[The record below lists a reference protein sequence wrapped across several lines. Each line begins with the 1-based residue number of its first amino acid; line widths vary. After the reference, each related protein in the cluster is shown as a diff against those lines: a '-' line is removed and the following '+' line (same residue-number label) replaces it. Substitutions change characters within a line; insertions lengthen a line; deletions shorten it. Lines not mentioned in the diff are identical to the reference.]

1 VKNVIFSVMEASDNR
16 VLFDRLDDS
25 FLGLLPIQ
33 LTGAGF
39 YRALQAIL
47 LVDRQPQLA
56 RQQHH
61 VSVGIVRKN
70 DGGIA
75 VIVDF
80 PLALL
85 PASVT
90 PALLVHDAHQ
100 LALALGKHLC
110 VLDTHRGTV
119 LRHNKPTPQAVGG
132 SVRTLTIIAYL
143 LGFTLSTSM
152 F

>member
-1 VKNVIFSVMEASDNR
+1 
-16 VLFDRLDDS
+16 LDDS
-25 FLGLLPIQ
+25 FLDLLPIQ

-56 RQQHH
+56 RQRHH

-100 LALALGKHLC
+100 LALALGSIC
-110 VLDTHRGTV
+110 VSLIRTV
-119 LRHNKPTPQAVGG
+119 ELSFVITNQRRKPSVGP
-132 SVRTLTIIAYL
+132 
-143 LGFTLSTSM
+143 FEP
-152 F
+152 